1 MKRFLK
7 SGLVLLGLGLLLHSP
22 AAQAQGG
29 YGYGPGI
36 PAWAPAVGPE
46 VQYYYIPEI
55 DGYYDLYSRSY
66 LFFDPYYDSWVS
78 APVLPRRYAG
88 YDPRFFHPVVIQY
101 AGRQPWNYL
110 PDHRAYCDRWG
121 VRPGRYYGSSW
132 PGRGYVAN
140 PYGGYR
146 NGYNGHSNGY
156 NAGRPRYEGQTPSAY
171 GRPDNSGYRNHS
183 NGRDDS
189 RGYPSNQNNQG
200 NRIDQDSRGGYQQPP
215 GQSAPGNGRGSRG
228 RVF

>member
-7 SGLVLLGLGLLLHSP
+7 SGLVLLGLSLLLHSP

-46 VQYYYIPEI
+46 VQYYYLPEI

-66 LFFDPYYDSWVS
+66 LFFDPYYNSWVS
-78 APVLPRRYAG
+78 APVLPQRYAG

-101 AGRQPWNYL
+101 VGRQPWGYL
-110 PDHRAYCDRWG
+110 RDHRAYCDRWG
-121 VRPGRYYGSSW
+121 VRPGRYYGSNW

-140 PYGGYR
+140 PYGGYGGYR
-146 NGYNGHSNGY
+146 NGYNSNGY
-156 NAGRPRYEGQTPSAY
+156 NASRPRYEQNSPSAY
-171 GRPDNSGYRNHS
+171 GRPNGNYRNNS
-183 NGRDDS
+183 NGRDDN
-189 RGYPSNQNNQG
+189 RGYQSPRN
-200 NRIDQDSRGGYQQPP
+200 DQDNRGNYGQANQPAQPGQPAPGSSRGG
-215 GQSAPGNGRGSRG
+215 RG

>member
-7 SGLVLLGLGLLLHSP
+7 SGLVLLGLSLLLHSP
-22 AAQAQGG
+22 VARAQGG

-46 VQYYYIPEI
+46 VQYYYLPEI

-66 LFFDPYYDSWVS
+66 LFFDPYYNSWVS
-78 APVLPRRYAG
+78 APGLPQRYAG

-101 AGRQPWNYL
+101 VGRQPWGYL
-110 PDHRAYCDRWG
+110 RDHRAYCDRWG

-146 NGYNGHSNGY
+146 NGYS
-156 NAGRPRYEGQTPSAY
+156 AARPQYPQRSPAAY
-171 GRPDNSGYRNHS
+171 GRRDNDGYRNGYD
-183 NGRDDS
+183 GRNDRNERD
-189 RGYPSNQNNQG
+189 N
-200 NRIDQDSRGGYQQPP
+200 RGGYSQP
-215 GQSAPGNGRGSRG
+215 GQSGQPQQPGQPAPGNGRGGRG

>member
-22 AAQAQGG
+22 AARAQGG

-66 LFFDPYYDSWVS
+66 LFFDPYYNSWVS
-78 APVLPRRYAG
+78 APVLPQRYAS

-101 AGRQPWNYL
+101 VGRQPWGYL
-110 PDHRAYCDRWG
+110 RDHRAYCDRWG
-121 VRPGRYYGSSW
+121 VRPGRYYGSRW

-146 NGYNGHSNGY
+146 NGYPGNGYYNNGYHAGRPQYSQQNPAGYYSRRNDDYRNGY
-156 NAGRPRYEGQTPSAY
+156 NDRDGRNTRSDDRNQQDNRGSYGQP
-171 GRPDNSGYRNHS
+171 
-183 NGRDDS
+183 
-189 RGYPSNQNNQG
+189 
-200 NRIDQDSRGGYQQPP
+200 QQPAQP
-215 GQSAPGNGRGSRG
+215 APSNGRGSRG

>member
-22 AAQAQGG
+22 AARAQGG

-46 VQYYYIPEI
+46 IQYYYLPEI

-66 LFFDPYYDSWVS
+66 LFFDPYYNSWVS
-78 APVLPRRYAG
+78 APVLPQRYAG

-101 AGRQPWNYL
+101 VGRQPWGYL
-110 PDHRAYCDRWG
+110 RDHRATCDQWG
-121 VRPGRYYGSSW
+121 VRPGRYYGSRW
-132 PGRGYVAN
+132 PGHGYVAN

-146 NGYNGHSNGY
+146 G
-156 NAGRPRYEGQTPSAY
+156 
-171 GRPDNSGYRNHS
+171 GYRNGYS
-183 NGRDDS
+183 AGYGRRSNDGYRNGYDNRSNYDDRNGRSNRDDYNG
-189 RGYPSNQNNQG
+189 RN
-200 NRIDQDSRGGYQQPP
+200 DQDNRGGYSAPQPP
-215 GQSAPGNGRGSRG
+215 VQPTPGTGRGGRG